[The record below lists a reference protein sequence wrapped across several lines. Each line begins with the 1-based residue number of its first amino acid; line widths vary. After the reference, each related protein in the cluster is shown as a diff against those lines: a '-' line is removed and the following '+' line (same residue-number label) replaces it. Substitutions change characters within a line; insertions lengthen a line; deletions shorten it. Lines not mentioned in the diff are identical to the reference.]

1 MTSNIGPA
9 NITPAPSIHNVL
21 LRDNG
26 RPNPLD
32 PKFWDT
38 TGTVFLEL
46 FLAQVALALGNV
58 TILGIKPFAF
68 LTTWGENLE
77 TLATDAFSGQQTANN
92 NLAAL
97 VDAVL
102 GTGHTF
108 EDLGA
113 ALTSGLSGVEGL
125 LSAAL
130 DNLDGTAEAWASF
143 LFNGDGTATI
153 EGAISDAEA
162 AVQDFFDGTAQWV
175 SGLLF
180 NSDGTASYG
189 PVLGFHPLRTL
200 IDQLDGTAM
209 AAGAALH
216 NLLNPQGVH
225 TTFTLPSWRDLFAN
239 TGLGSGGQLANAL
252 KGLLPAALDNL
263 DGTAETLANIVHNFD
278 GTATALTQAA
288 SNALTGLVDNFDGTV
303 MSWAHALQSISVGQ
317 NIATALSTGQ
327 QVGDALANALGHP
340 GTGHTPL
347 QILSYLAAIP
357 AALVAG
363 VTTEEQ
369 NLRDAIA
376 NAMGHAGTG
385 HTAADILSYLGAIP
399 GTVIASATAIEQSL
413 ITSFGTGITDVATAI
428 NNGVTALTHILALIA
443 AIPGA
448 SLITDVATTINT
460 ALNNAQGAID
470 NIVNTIGGGS
480 GSGNQP
486 TDVANALG
494 QIPHTNV
501 AIPPN
506 GGTGSITHD
515 AFSNGTPVTG
525 TTTTLSM
532 SWSHTIAATA
542 NYLIVRV
549 ASLTT
554 GTFVSTVTCGGIP
567 MLLLGGNGAT
577 GSPTATIQIFIL
589 PNPPTG
595 SKTISVQLSGASAT
609 IYTLQA
615 EADSYIGVLN
625 ATATATSS
633 TNSSPSETLSS
644 VSGKQ
649 YCNGI
654 AVTAASSET
663 LSSYSQTSRYN
674 PGSTFNSTASKYL
687 AMIAG
692 DATGTGSNITYSA
705 TASFTTT
712 NSWVSAVATLTP
724 LPSAPIGSGFRQYRN
739 STSSVAGSSG
749 GPNTFAASFFDTNQ
763 YNTGDYTWD
772 SIANEVSVTYAGW
785 YMVTVQVVST
795 PTIAGG
801 QRLAMG
807 VSRIS
812 GGVTTT
818 KNGPDFIGTSSGVG
832 ASIRAGAT
840 FSIYCSAG
848 DFLKATYLASGTP
861 NNFTGSSGGGDT
873 YFEVTL
879 LNRSLH

>member
-21 LRDNG
+21 LRDSG
-26 RPNPLD
+26 APNPLD
-32 PKFWDT
+32 PKFFEE
-38 TGTVFLEL
+38 TGTVLLEL

-113 ALTSGLSGVEGL
+113 AITSGLSGVEGL

-347 QILSYLAAIP
+347 QILSYLAEIP

-385 HTAADILSYLGAIP
+385 HTAADILGYLGAIP
-399 GTVIASATAIEQSL
+399 ATVISGILSTLNIPN
-413 ITSFGTGITDVATAI
+413 ITLAMSTDMQGITNAIYNAI
-428 NNGVTALTHILALIA
+428 NNAAATGKTVADALAALGSIFTGFFNAFTGQSVTSASVTDASGAVAGA
-443 AIPGA
+443 AA
-448 SLITDVATTINT
+448 NT
-460 ALNNAQGAID
+460 AANAAQINAAQTVFAPLPYGSIAVTNQTWDFSTFSNNSSAITGFTMTQPTAGHGTLG
-470 NIVNTIGGGS
+470 IVNG
-480 GSGNQP
+480 
-486 TDVANALG
+486 VAAFT
-494 QIPHTNV
+494 P
-501 AIPPN
+501 
-506 GGTGSITHD
+506 GGTT
-515 AFSNGTPVTG
+515 
-525 TTTTLSM
+525 
-532 SWSHTIAATA
+532 SWSGW
-542 NYLIVRV
+542 
-549 ASLTT
+549 ASPTS
-554 GTFVSTVTCGGIP
+554 VSTVTD
-567 MLLLGGNGAT
+567 N
-577 GSPTATIQIFIL
+577 
-589 PNPPTG
+589 
-595 SKTISVQLSGASAT
+595 QLSSASFPKLITSDTGTLALVFGRYKDANNFVAAFIGLTSIQVTTYVSGSSIAIGSAITHTYQPGAL
-609 IYTLQA
+609 YTLQCGMA
-615 EADSYIGVLN
+615 SGTRHFDVLCNGASLTAGVGVNDVGASSQIGATFRGGAFGMN
-625 ATATATSS
+625 APT
-633 TNSSPSETLSS
+633 
-644 VSGKQ
+644 VSGSQ
-649 YCNGI
+649 VG
-654 AVTAASSET
+654 AVTI
-663 LSSYSQTSRYN
+663 SRYSLADN
-674 PGSTFNSTASKYL
+674 VSLLTA
-687 AMIAG
+687 
-692 DATGTGSNITYSA
+692 
-705 TASFTTT
+705 
-712 NSWVSAVATLTP
+712 
-724 LPSAPIGSGFRQYRN
+724 PSAPDSTVNTAAAVGTASTTYAALSNSPSVTVVVGSSGKVALGFESEMSYSSGTNVQSWTSFAASGN
-739 STSSVAGSSG
+739 NTIAAADTAATHAHFQSSVAFFGAGWFRVLTGLTAGST
-749 GPNTFAASFFDTNQ
+749 TFQ
-763 YNTGDYTWD
+763 LKGRVNTGNVTFGPW
-772 SIANEVSVTYAGW
+772 SI
-785 YMVTVQVVST
+785 
-795 PTIAGG
+795 
-801 QRLAMG
+801 
-807 VSRIS
+807 
-812 GGVTTT
+812 
-818 KNGPDFIGTSSGVG
+818 
-832 ASIRAGAT
+832 
-840 FSIYCSAG
+840 SAIP
-848 DFLKATYLASGTP
+848 L
-861 NNFTGSSGGGDT
+861 
-873 YFEVTL
+873 
-879 LNRSLH
+879 